1 MNEELRNI
9 ERKSGIE
16 IYGLGA
22 DRAKW
27 ESSLEKFAEL
37 IIGKCS
43 IILLAKS
50 MNYAEDGYL
59 AQAQAMNEAS
69 NLIKSALKTKIS
81 VAIKQQ

>member
-9 ERKSGIE
+9 ERKSGID

-50 MNYAEDGYL
+50 MEYADEGYL
-59 AQAQAMNEAS
+59 AQCQSMNEAS
-69 NLIKSALKTKIS
+69 NLIKNALKTNVS